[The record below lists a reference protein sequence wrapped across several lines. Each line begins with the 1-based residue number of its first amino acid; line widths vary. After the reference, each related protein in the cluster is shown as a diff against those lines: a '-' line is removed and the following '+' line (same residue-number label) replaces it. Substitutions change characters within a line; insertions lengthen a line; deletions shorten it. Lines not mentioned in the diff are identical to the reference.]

1 MTFGEGACVHHN
13 RLRTVLL
20 LAGMSALLIF
30 IGSLFGQ
37 TGLWIA
43 FGIALAVNGYAY
55 FNSDKIALKAMRA
68 YPVTPAQAPALY
80 SAVAELSQ
88 RAGKPMPR
96 LYISPTNQ
104 PNAFATGRNP
114 ENAAVCVTEGILG
127 MLDDREM
134 RAVLAHELSHVYNRD
149 TLISSVAAA
158 MATVVMFLANMAQ
171 WAAIFGGGREG
182 PSVFSLL
189 LVSILGPVAAALIQF
204 AISRSREFEADRSG
218 AELCGDPLAL
228 ASALRKIEAGVDAL
242 PMRPSNDVMT
252 SSHMMIENPFRGA
265 GVSRMFSSHPPTEA
279 RIARLQAMASGH

>member
-1 MTFGEGACVHHN
+1 
-13 RLRTVLL
+13 
-20 LAGMSALLIF
+20 
-30 IGSLFGQ
+30 
-37 TGLWIA
+37 
-43 FGIALAVNGYAY
+43 
-55 FNSDKIALKAMRA
+55 
-68 YPVTPAQAPALY
+68 
-80 SAVAELSQ
+80 
-88 RAGKPMPR
+88 
-96 LYISPTNQ
+96 
-104 PNAFATGRNP
+104 
-114 ENAAVCVTEGILG
+114 
-127 MLDDREM
+127 M

-149 TLISSVAAA
+149 ILISSVAAA

-189 LVSILGPVAAALIQF
+189 LVSILGPIAAALIQF

>member
-1 MTFGEGACVHHN
+1 MHHN

-37 TGLWIA
+37 TGLLIG
-43 FGIALAVNGYAY
+43 FGLALAVNGYAY
-55 FNSDKIALKAMRA
+55 FNSDKLALKAMRA
-68 YPVTPAQAPALY
+68 YPVSPQQAPTLY
-80 SAVAELSQ
+80 AMVAELSQ

-96 LYISPTNQ
+96 LYVSPTNQ

-114 ENAAVCVTEGILG
+114 EHSAVCVTEGILEL
-127 MLDDREM
+127 LDDREL

-149 TLISSVAAA
+149 ILISSVAAA

-171 WAAIFGGGREG
+171 WAAIFGGGGDNG
-182 PSVFSLL
+182 PSVVSLL
-189 LVSILGPVAAALIQF
+189 LVSILGPIAAALIQF

-218 AELCGDPLAL
+218 AELSGDPLAL

-242 PMRPSNDVMT
+242 PMRPANDVMT
-252 SSHMMIENPFRGA
+252 SSHMMIENPFRGQ
-265 GVSRMFSSHPPTEA
+265 GVSRMFASHPSTEA
-279 RIARLQAMASGH
+279 RIARLQAMAYER